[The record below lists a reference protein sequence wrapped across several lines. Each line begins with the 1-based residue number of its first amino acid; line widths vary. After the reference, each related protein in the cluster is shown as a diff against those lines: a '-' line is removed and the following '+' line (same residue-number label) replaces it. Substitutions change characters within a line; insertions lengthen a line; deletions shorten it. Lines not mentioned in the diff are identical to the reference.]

1 MGDANICGRHRFS
14 LVGDLSVKRLRAVVP
29 RGTEYAIASRRAA
42 QIALQFRPAV
52 SSRGNRGS
60 VVSLGE
66 AQRSAAVGGR
76 APICPV
82 SLLSC
87 LLPFS
92 QVFRVGPQGSR
103 PAYRR
108 QTCRVRSAAFRTR
121 PIVKWCLLA
130 HQWQRTPRG
139 QNSRGRIL
147 KCALPERRRAW
158 ITWRSVSLRR
168 APLFVCPSR
177 AKRGWHRMVAVRLIG
192 RR

>member
-1 MGDANICGRHRFS
+1 MAHPTARRSAASDSARHCVRIRNSSSSTRVAEAWWTIVGDANICGRHRFS

-29 RGTEYAIASRRAA
+29 RGAEYAIASRRAA

-52 SSRGNRGS
+52 PSRGNRGS

-103 PAYRR
+103 QAYRR

-139 QNSRGRIL
+139 QSSRGRIL
-147 KCALPERRRAW
+147 K
-158 ITWRSVSLRR
+158 
-168 APLFVCPSR
+168 
-177 AKRGWHRMVAVRLIG
+177 
-192 RR
+192 

>member
-1 MGDANICGRHRFS
+1 VRIRNSSSSTRVAEAWWTIVGDANICGRQRFS

-29 RGTEYAIASRRAA
+29 RGTEYAIASKRAA
-42 QIALQFRPAV
+42 QIALQFRLAV

-147 KCALPERRRAW
+147 K
-158 ITWRSVSLRR
+158 
-168 APLFVCPSR
+168 
-177 AKRGWHRMVAVRLIG
+177 
-192 RR
+192 